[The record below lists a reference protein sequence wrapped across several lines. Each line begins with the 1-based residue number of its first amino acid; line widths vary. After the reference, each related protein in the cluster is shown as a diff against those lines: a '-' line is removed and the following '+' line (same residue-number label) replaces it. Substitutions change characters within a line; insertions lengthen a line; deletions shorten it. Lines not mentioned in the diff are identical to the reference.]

1 MGRLLK
7 KFEEHWEY
15 EDFVYSGEMERPNVS
30 YCVLENEVHYNP
42 IVDFTFTG
50 YFNVTDTSTPT
61 VILGSTYGSP
71 TTYEGI
77 DGLEKILIDGE
88 IEVLAEDIY
97 NNNRYVYQF
106 TTTGTHSIKYYPK
119 PEYEGKVWV
128 TALSDC
134 NDLVSVEIG
143 NGITEINAYAFGYCY
158 NLSSVTI
165 PDGVTVINSVAFT
178 NCRSLT
184 NITIPSGVTS
194 IGDRAFEGCSGL
206 TSVNIPDGITVI
218 PYRAFMDCRSL
229 TSITIP
235 SGVTY
240 IGEEAFRQC
249 SGLTSITSLKTTAPT
264 IDNNTFINVKTNG
277 TLYVPAGS
285 TGYDRWMG
293 TGNYYLGKYGWAKVE
308 Q

>member
-7 KFEEHWEY
+7 KFEKHWDY
-15 EDFVYSGEMERPNVS
+15 EDFVLSGEMERPNVS
-30 YCVLENEVHYNP
+30 YCVLENEVHYNQL
-42 IVDFTFTG
+42 VDFTFTG

-128 TALSDC
+128 TALSLC

-143 NGITEINAYAFGYCY
+143 NGVTEIDAYAFGYCN

-178 NCRSLT
+178 N
-184 NITIPSGVTS
+184 
-194 IGDRAFEGCSGL
+194 
-206 TSVNIPDGITVI
+206 
-218 PYRAFMDCRSL
+218 CRSL

-264 IDNNTFINVKTNG
+264 IDNNTFIDVKTNG

-293 TGNYYLGKYGWAKVE
+293 TGNYYLGKYGWTKVE